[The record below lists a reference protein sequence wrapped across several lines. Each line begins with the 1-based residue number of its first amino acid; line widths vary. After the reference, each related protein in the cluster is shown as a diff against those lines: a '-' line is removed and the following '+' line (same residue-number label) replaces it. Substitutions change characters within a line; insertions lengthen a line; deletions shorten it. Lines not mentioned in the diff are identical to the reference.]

1 VDDLLYLSV
10 LGVPENESL
19 SGVYIVDGIPMY
31 ASTKLINGTYNLY
44 RLLNYEIVELLS
56 NWDSLGHIDTIVAN
70 KHFQVIEQSGRYEN
84 NIKVVR
90 YKTDG
95 ARERTIKRPYSERKE
110 INRFVNS
117 KMKKLF

>member
-1 VDDLLYLSV
+1 MDDLLYLSV

-19 SGVYIVDGIPMY
+19 SGVYIVDGTPMY
-31 ASTKLINGTYNLY
+31 ASTKLTDSTYNLY

-56 NWDSLGHIDTIVAN
+56 NWDNLGHIDTIVAN
-70 KHFQVIEQSGRYEN
+70 KHFQVVEQSGRYEN
-84 NIKVVR
+84 DIKVVR
-90 YKTDG
+90 YKTDS

>member
-1 VDDLLYLSV
+1 MEDLLYLSV
-10 LGVPENESL
+10 LGIPKNENL

-31 ASTKLINGTYNLY
+31 ASTKLVNGTYNLY
-44 RLLNYEIVELLS
+44 KLLNYEIIELLS
-56 NWDSLGHIDTIVAN
+56 NWETLGRIDTIVAT
-70 KHFQVIEQSGRYEN
+70 KHAQVIEQSGRYEN

-95 ARERTIKRPYSERKE
+95 GKERTIKKPSSQRKE